1 VSYVPKSD
9 SQLPLVFLVALL
21 NSKFLD
27 WYFRLGSTNS
37 KVNEYQFNNL
47 PCPVFADTLETVDE
61 WLQDKTLNALAVGD
75 TERVF
80 DLLQPALNVAPFSP
94 AARAVIIEAANR
106 IIAIEERRGDIPRAA
121 RSTLAPAAK
130 PYQDLIDRIF
140 YAMAGLS
147 ASEAAILEERLA
159 QML

>member
-1 VSYVPKSD
+1 
-9 SQLPLVFLVALL
+9 VALL
-21 NSKFLD
+21 NSKLLD

-61 WLQDKTLNALAVGD
+61 ALQTKALNHLTLGD

-80 DLLQPALNVAPFSP
+80 DLLQPALKNAPFSP
-94 AARAVIIEAANR
+94 ALRTVIIEAANR
-106 IIAIEERRGDIPRAA
+106 IIAIEERRGEISRTA

-130 PYQDLIDRIF
+130 PYQDMIDRIF

-147 ASEAAILEERLA
+147 ASESVGLEKRLA